1 MALLMDL
8 PGRMLWIA
16 CWYGILAIGVVGLAG
31 ALLWGPGLRW
41 RNLDEILRGIG
52 TIAVSAGMLLVLYG
66 ASAWL
71 GQALLTVA
79 LGVFAMAFVV
89 GDRGRRRN
97 RPPLRLPAEPPARP
111 ARPSMLAV
119 APSRRPRDWQGR

>member
-1 MALLMDL
+1 
-8 PGRMLWIA
+8 
-16 CWYGILAIGVVGLAG
+16 
-31 ALLWGPGLRW
+31 
-41 RNLDEILRGIG
+41 
-52 TIAVSAGMLLVLYG
+52 MLLVLYG